1 MYNYFNLNF
10 KGVLILKN
18 KFYSVQDWLL
28 FKKILD
34 SGIILLK
41 NNSYIKILK
50 IFPINY
56 NLKTELEKEAILN
69 SYKIFL
75 KTCNFNLQILIQSSK
90 KDLSKNISKIKE
102 LNKNN
107 LENNLLKKYCDFI
120 KKINEEKNTNSKN
133 FFILIKEENN
143 KENIKEEKIIIQKL
157 NEKYFK
163 IKDSL
168 SRCGNKVEEINSKKE
183 IRKLLFN
190 SLNYR
195 KQNKDEF

>member
-1 MYNYFNLNF
+1 M
-10 KGVLILKN
+10 KN
-18 KFYSVQDWLL
+18 KFYSVQDWLP
-28 FKKILD
+28 FKRILD

-50 IFPINY
+50 IYPINY
-56 NLKTELEKEAILN
+56 NLKSELEKEAILN

-75 KTCNFNLQILIQSSK
+75 KTCNFNLQILIQSNK

-107 LENNLLKKYCDFI
+107 SKNNFAEKYCEFI
-120 KKINEEKNTNSKN
+120 EKLNEEKKTNSKN
-133 FFILIKEENN
+133 FYILIKEESE
-143 KENIKEEKIIIQKL
+143 KENIDNEKIIIQKL
-157 NEKYFK
+157 NENYFK
-163 IKDSL
+163 IKESL
-168 SRCGNKVEEINSKKE
+168 SRCGNKVEEINSEKE

-195 KQNKDEF
+195 KQNKEEF